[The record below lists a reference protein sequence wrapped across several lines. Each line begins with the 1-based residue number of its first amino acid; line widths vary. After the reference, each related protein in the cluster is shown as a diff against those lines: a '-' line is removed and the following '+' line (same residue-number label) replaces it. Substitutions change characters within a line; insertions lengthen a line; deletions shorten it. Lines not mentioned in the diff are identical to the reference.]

1 MQEFSIFL
9 LTSYGKMDKMNVS
22 TYIDL
27 TGIPKRLSGQRA
39 PSKEQENEAI
49 MQDIVKINQND
60 NVAVALRPLNKGE
73 VLQAAETAVTLMED
87 IPQGH
92 KFALR
97 EIKSGEEVVKYGFR
111 IGFAKEDIQPGQ
123 WVHVHNVKTA
133 LGDVLTYDY
142 EPEGHQDV
150 EPTEHTYFE
159 GDRKSVV

>member
-87 IPQGH
+87 IPQGN
-92 KFALR
+92 
-97 EIKSGEEVVKYGFR
+97 
-111 IGFAKEDIQPGQ
+111 KERRRGCKVRLPHRFCQGGYPAGT
-123 WVHVHNVKTA
+123 V
-133 LGDVLTYDY
+133 GS
-142 EPEGHQDV
+142 
-150 EPTEHTYFE
+150 
-159 GDRKSVV
+159 RS

>member
-73 VLQAAETAVTLMED
+73 VLQTAETRNSVRHFPMRTLAE
-87 IPQGH
+87 
-92 KFALR
+92 K
-97 EIKSGEEVVKYGFR
+97 
-111 IGFAKEDIQPGQ
+111 
-123 WVHVHNVKTA
+123 
-133 LGDVLTYDY
+133 
-142 EPEGHQDV
+142 
-150 EPTEHTYFE
+150 
-159 GDRKSVV
+159 